1 MKRGMKDMII
11 NDNIAKLL
19 IYLFNIQEKYKI
31 YQHVPSLKVIQLKVQ
46 LELLLSARNNTYL

>member
-19 IYLFNIQEKYKI
+19 IYLFNIQEKYKR
-31 YQHVPSLKVIQLKVQ
+31 YQHVPYLKVIQLKVQ